1 MNTNWMEMAYWIC
14 LIIGVGYTIIT
25 AALGGISGIFGH
37 AGEAGSD
44 SNSYGV
50 GNGHSGH
57 GTASSADVD
66 GSMIF
71 GPFSPLVIAFFLT
84 SFGGSG
90 LIYVKYIP
98 VPIYS
103 LPAAIVTAI
112 IFAWLLILFFNRVI
126 AAVQSSSEVK
136 MASLVG
142 ETAEVTVAIPATG
155 MGEIAYVA
163 MGSRNVSP
171 ARTDSGEEIP
181 RFSNVRITRVS
192 GNIFFVDKI
201 DT

>member
-1 MNTNWMEMAYWIC
+1 MQAGWEMAYWIC
-14 LIIGVGYTIIT
+14 LIIGVAYTIIT
-25 AALGGISGIFGH
+25 AALGGISGIIGH
-37 AGEAGSD
+37 AGDSGSV
-44 SNSYGV
+44 SNSYGAD
-50 GNGHSGH
+50 GSTGGH
-57 GTASSADVD
+57 GTASSADFD
-66 GSMIF
+66 GSIIF

-90 LIYVKYIP
+90 LVYVKYIP
-98 VPIYS
+98 NSVLS

-126 AAVQSSSEVK
+126 AAVQSSSEVRILN
-136 MASLVG
+136 MVG
-142 ETAEVTVAIPATG
+142 ETAEVTVTIPATG

-171 ARTDSGEEIP
+171 ARTDSGTDIP

-201 DT
+201 DA